1 MNASAQLASSLLCQP
16 REQRRARFAEGSAQ
30 ASAANVN
37 GFLEGMHLP
46 GVERALAKQQLLVL
60 PAADTKL
67 VCLEGEVWLTR
78 DGDIEDYILGP
89 GKSFLARRG
98 DRAVV
103 HALQPSRVR
112 LTAA

>member
-1 MNASAQLASSLLCQP
+1 MNASAYLASSLFCQP
-16 REQRRARFAEGSAQ
+16 REQRRERFAEGA
-30 ASAANVN
+30 AANVS